1 MTDINYREEYA
12 VKFTKIGEIAEGQD
26 GAIWNKLLF
35 RFDHKG
41 ECHVHD
47 LDTLQE
53 VAQFCLD
60 DTDTWMPHSN
70 AVMFGCEYFAEG
82 DEFPL
87 LYTNVYNTYS
97 KEDDR
102 REGVCCVYRITRQG
116 DSFRG
121 QLVQTITVGFTKD
134 ANLWC
139 SENGDL
145 RPYGNFV
152 IDREREIYYGFTM
165 RDACRTTRYFSFKM
179 PKLADGVVD
188 EAYGVKKV
196 TLQVSDV
203 LDYFDCDYH
212 KFIQGAC
219 THGGKIYSVE
229 GFNDDPNT
237 LAAIRVIDPTQKKQL
252 LYKPFTE
259 FGTSVEPE
267 FIDFHGEAC
276 IYSDAHGNIYTIEF

>member
-1 MTDINYREEYA
+1 MRI
-12 VKFTKIGEIAEGQD
+12 KQIGKTAGGQD
-26 GAIWNKLLF
+26 GAIWGQELF
-35 RFDHKG
+35 RFDHEG
-41 ECHVHD
+41 NCIVYNLQDDFREIGRFT
-47 LDTLQE
+47 LDKNEIL
-53 VAQFCLD
+53 C
-60 DTDTWMPHSN
+60 PHSN
-70 AVMFGCEYFAEG
+70 AVMFGCEYYETG
-82 DEFPL
+82 DEYPL
-87 LYTNVYNTYS
+87 LYTNIYNNYA
-97 KEDDR
+97 KAVNPMR
-102 REGVCCVYRITRQG
+102 GVCCVYRLCRTAEG
-116 DSFRG
+116 FTTT
-121 QLVQTITVGFTKD
+121 LVQLIQIGFVEDSRYWRSSDD
-134 ANLWC
+134 A
-139 SENGDL
+139 EDI
-145 RPYGNFV
+145 RPYGNFA
-152 IDREREIYYGFTM
+152 IDRDAGIYYGFTM

-188 EAYGVKKV
+188 ETYGVKKV

-276 IYSDAHGNIYTIEF
+276 IYSDAHGNLYTIEF